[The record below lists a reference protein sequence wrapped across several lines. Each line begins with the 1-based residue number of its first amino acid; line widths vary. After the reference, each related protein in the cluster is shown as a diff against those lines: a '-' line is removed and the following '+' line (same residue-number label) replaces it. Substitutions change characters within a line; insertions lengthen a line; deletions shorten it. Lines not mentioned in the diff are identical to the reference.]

1 MRDGPS
7 PATPS
12 PNPPTAELQGSVP
25 TWWPVAAPH
34 LLPEGSRFP
43 TPPWAVQGT
52 ALTHNVWVK
61 RVWLH
66 RDRGREQHGRC
77 EMNSLGEIFYGFSQK
92 IARRKEGK
100 CLKAR
105 VKGERR
111 QVERTH
117 SLDAAHRAGG
127 CC

>member
-1 MRDGPS
+1 M
-7 PATPS
+7 AV
-12 PNPPTAELQGSVP
+12 SVR
-25 TWWPVAAPH
+25 TWWPVAVPH

-43 TPPWAVQGT
+43 SAPWAVQVT

-66 RDRGREQHGRC
+66 REGGRC
-77 EMNSLGEIFYGFSQK
+77 EMNSLGEICYGFSQK
-92 IARRKEGK
+92 TARRKEGK

-117 SLDAAHRAGG
+117 SLGAAHRGG
-127 CC
+127 ECC